1 MFEFFAFLP
10 KGREGKGYLG
20 IRTIKHFSLKIQK
33 LLLRLLRI
41 KENKC
46 QTNIYNNQEVWVPS
60 HATFFLSYWVVGLEV
75 S

>member
-10 KGREGKGYLG
+10 KGREGKGHLG

-33 LLLRLLRI
+33 LLLQLLRI

-46 QTNIYNNQEVWVPS
+46 QTNHI
-60 HATFFLSYWVVGLEV
+60 
-75 S
+75 